1 MSLKDLELLL
11 TMHSEVLEK
20 IDLGIHVIDSNEKTI
35 IYNKKM
41 REIEGMGIEDV
52 LDRNLLDVFQ
62 FDRAEDSTLL
72 QVLQTGEA
80 IQNIKQTYFNING
93 HEITTINH
101 TFPITEDSMII
112 GAVEIAKDVTKLE
125 KMIQENILKKGDT
138 HYTFDNIISKN
149 PAVIEAIETSKRATR
164 TSSSVLIAGEIGT
177 GKELFAESIHNGSSR
192 SNQPFISQNCAALP
206 DTLMESILFGSSGES
221 DANDERPGLFE
232 QANGGTLLLDEI
244 DALSLTLQAKLFRVI
259 QEKKLRREGDT
270 KEIPVDVRLIA
281 TISEDPIDAI
291 AANKLR
297 KDLYYRLSVV
307 SVFIPP
313 LRERQEDIDLLS
325 QFFINKYNH
334 LFGMH
339 IQLLDEETKEYFY
352 NYEWPGNVRELEHT
366 IEGAMNLMDHEDIIT
381 FTHLPSAFRNKSG
394 MSVESKELEKIEG
407 FLYQPKTVLPLD
419 EYIQE
424 AETYYIKK
432 ALQHHEHNVTKTAKA
447 LGMSRQNLQYR
458 IRKYDIGKKIH

>member
-1 MSLKDLELLL
+1 MSLKDLQLLL
-11 TMHSEVLEK
+11 TIYEEVLEK

-52 LDRNLLDVFQ
+52 LDRNLLEVFQ
-62 FDRAEDSTLL
+62 FDRADESTLL
-72 QVLQTGEA
+72 QVLKTGEA
-80 IQNIKQTYFNING
+80 IPNVKQTYFNIKG

-101 TFPITEDSMII
+101 TFPIIQDAQII

-138 HYTFDNIISKN
+138 HYTFDHIISEN
-149 PAVIEAIETSKRATR
+149 PAVMEAIETSKRATR
-164 TSSSVLIAGEIGT
+164 TPSSVLIVGEIGT
-177 GKELFAESIHNGSSR
+177 GKELFAESIHNGSPR
-192 SNQPFISQNCAALP
+192 SNKPFISQNCAALP
-206 DTLMESILFGSSGES
+206 DSLMEGILFGSSGDS
-221 DANDERPGLFE
+221 DSNNERPGLLE

-244 DALSLTLQAKLFRVI
+244 DALSFTLQAKLLRVI
-259 QEKKLRREGDT
+259 QEKKIRREDGK
-270 KEIPVDVRLIA
+270 KEIPIDVRLIT

-313 LRERQEDIDLLS
+313 LRERKEDIHLLS
-325 QFFINKYNH
+325 QFFINKYNQ

-339 IQLLDEETKEYFY
+339 IHSLDEEVKEYFY
-352 NYEWPGNVRELEHT
+352 QYEWPGNVRELEHV
-366 IEGAMNLMDHEDIIT
+366 IEGAMNLMEDEDIIT
-381 FTHLPSAFRNKSG
+381 FSHLPSSFRNKSG
-394 MSVESKELEKIEG
+394 VGLQSKELEKIEG
-407 FLYQPKTVLPLD
+407 FLYQPKTVLPLE

-432 ALQHHEHNVTKTAKA
+432 ALQHHEHNITKTAKA

-458 IRKYDIGKKIH
+458 IRKYDIGKNNH

>member
-101 TFPITEDSMII
+101 TFPIIEDSMII

-138 HYTFDNIISKN
+138 NYTFDNIISKN
-149 PAVIEAIETSKRATR
+149 PTVIEAIETSKRATR
-164 TSSSVLIAGEIGT
+164 TSSSVLIIGEIGT

-339 IQLLDEETKEYFY
+339 IQSLDEETKEYFY

-458 IRKYDIGKKIH
+458 IRKYDISKKIH